1 MATIKTLHNFL
12 LGQKSNTMKHWQKH
26 FNPVQE
32 PYETSYDH
40 IQKRIDYGS
49 LVRNNLMYREG
60 YTPYCG
66 AQTRCFYN
74 WPRMSFN
81 GKQFTCR
88 CGFVTQH
95 HPEFIAEYKA
105 KWGLK

>member
-1 MATIKTLHNFL
+1 MTI
-12 LGQKSNTMKHWQKH
+12 
-26 FNPVQE
+26 QE
-32 PYETSYDH
+32 PYETGYDH

-49 LVRNNLMYREG
+49 LVRNNIMYREG
-60 YTPYCG
+60 YMPYCG
-66 AQTRCFYN
+66 AQARCPFN

-88 CGFVTQH
+88 CGFVTRH